1 MIKTKWEYFTKNIGS
16 SNCLAVLKKTDGT
29 PILSVY
35 EGRKCHSST
44 SSKEFYFI
52 QTCFA
57 SYDFEEKI
65 ITSSYDVNNMS
76 EQEYKEKCLEIGCHE
91 IEIKFRKQ
99 LAKIS
104 KIIS

>member
-1 MIKTKWEYFTKNIGS
+1 MNTTWEFFKENIGT
-16 SNCLAVLKKTDGT
+16 SNCVALLQKDDGT

-57 SYDFEEKI
+57 SYDMEEK
-65 ITSSYDVNNMS
+65 TVAFQYDLESIS
-76 EQEYKEKCLEIGCHE
+76 EQDYKLKCLEVGCYE
-91 IEIKFRKQ
+91 IEAKFRKQ
-99 LAKIS
+99 LTKIS
-104 KIIS
+104 KLIS